1 MNKQI
6 RYTDIPIGGEPIGE
20 LKIIT
25 DSLPS
30 PKELKFKSAN
40 TKVTIS
46 LSSESV
52 AYFKAV
58 AKANQMQYQK
68 MIRQLLDVYVTREKA
83 RTESDSEHHE
93 AYKLRDGVSPPGRPK
108 AATPRSTS
116 CLYNDEEI
124 SVDKALSIRGDSR
137 SPLPEGAFKCVECR
151 KPVRPHKGGRHGA
164 AHFEHYSGN
173 SDCSLSDSVA
183 D

>member
-68 MIRQLLDVYVTREKA
+68 MIRQLPRCICCPRKSAHRVRQ
-83 RTESDSEHHE
+83 RT
-93 AYKLRDGVSPPGRPK
+93 P
-108 AATPRSTS
+108 
-116 CLYNDEEI
+116 
-124 SVDKALSIRGDSR
+124 
-137 SPLPEGAFKCVECR
+137 
-151 KPVRPHKGGRHGA
+151 
-164 AHFEHYSGN
+164 
-173 SDCSLSDSVA
+173 
-183 D
+183 